1 MHTGDSVRIR
11 FPSLNT
17 SRTPEVKGTLKTV
30 SADVLVEQDGIAP
43 YYRAV
48 VELSEPE
55 MARVGTELTPGMQ
68 ANAMIQTGQRTAL
81 SYLTKPLADFMA
93 VSFKEE

>member
-1 MHTGDSVRIR
+1 MARRERHVPEEVRPHLAVGHLR
-11 FPSLNT
+11 DRP
-17 SRTPEVKGTLKTV
+17 

-48 VELSEPE
+48 VELTEQE
-55 MARVGTELTPGMQ
+55 KERVGTELTPGMQ

-81 SYLTKPLADFMA
+81 SYLTKPLADFTA